1 MEAMSRVGFTSEPQ
15 RTLGTDELFRLKAK
29 VEDSSQT
36 TELLPVAA
44 CHMSSNLGG
53 ASCVLGLI
61 LKTLK
66 SSYFTHFESE

>member
-1 MEAMSRVGFTSEPQ
+1 MIPWAAAHQ
-15 RTLGTDELFRLKAK
+15 IRLKAK

-36 TELLPVAA
+36 TVLLLVAA

-53 ASCVLGLI
+53 ASCVLDLI

-66 SSYFTHFESE
+66 SGYFTHFESE